1 MSPRDPQQAERR
13 HVPPTVARQSSL
25 RDQNLSVVTRTLFAS
40 GGATSRAGLA
50 ERTGLTR
57 ATVSRLCQELLDAGI
72 LAEQRPAENVRP
84 GRPGTPLAPASRTL
98 AGVGIEVNIDYM
110 AGRALDLAGNVLAEF
125 KKPGTYA
132 DSDPAAVL
140 PELGDLAVGLV
151 EQVRAT
157 GARIVG
163 TTLALPGLVES
174 TTNTL
179 LLAPNL
185 NWRMVE
191 PVPLLGPR
199 FAALGVEVTIANDAK
214 LQGLAAAT
222 LSPGRLAPDS
232 TFLYVSGDIGIGS
245 AIIVEGQIE
254 GGRHG
259 WAGEL
264 GHISIEPAG
273 PPCRCGSRGCLERY
287 AGKYAVLEAAD
298 LPLDSPPGELLRRL
312 EAGDER
318 AHRAVHRAGWALGI
332 GISDAINLIDIGHVV
347 LGTGLAPLVPW
358 LLPAILRERDL
369 RVLAARFLDIEITG
383 AAPDSSPASTGGAL
397 RALDPVVSDPAE
409 WIPEPAPRP

>member
-1 MSPRDPQQAERR
+1 MSPRDPQQVERR

-232 TFLYVSGDIGIGS
+232 TFL
-245 AIIVEGQIE
+245 
-254 GGRHG
+254 
-259 WAGEL
+259 
-264 GHISIEPAG
+264 
-273 PPCRCGSRGCLERY
+273 
-287 AGKYAVLEAAD
+287 
-298 LPLDSPPGELLRRL
+298 
-312 EAGDER
+312 
-318 AHRAVHRAGWALGI
+318 
-332 GISDAINLIDIGHVV
+332 
-347 LGTGLAPLVPW
+347 
-358 LLPAILRERDL
+358 
-369 RVLAARFLDIEITG
+369 DIEITG

-397 RALDPVVSDPAE
+397 RALDAVITKPAQ
-409 WIPEPAPRP
+409 WLGTAC